1 MNTNVLSKKPINKVV
16 YDYKGIQNEPKQ
28 AEPLTDNDACEDD
41 DAIEDAYFMKIL
53 KERENEATIPL
64 DDIIARF
71 NAKHPEHAV
80 L

>member
-1 MNTNVLSKKPINKVV
+1 VV
-16 YDYKGIQNEPKQ
+16 YGYKNSLNETKGV
-28 AEPLTDNDACEDD
+28 EPLTNDDDFEDD

-64 DDIIARF
+64 DDLIARF